1 MNIKQYVGE
10 RIKDLR
16 SSYGGEGIS
25 QNALAKAINVAT
37 NTVSRWETG
46 SYRPK
51 IDDLEVLSRF
61 FGVSIKEF
69 FPSEEIETDN
79 KVSALLRTAKDLHPE
94 DLKELQK
101 YAEFRKARNMY
112 SGGKKPTVGRNRK
125 GE

>member
-1 MNIKQYVGE
+1 M
-10 RIKDLR
+10 LFR
-16 SSYGGEGIS
+16 S
-25 QNALAKAINVAT
+25 LAKAINVPT

-61 FGVSIKEF
+61 FGVSIQEF
-69 FPSEEIETDN
+69 FPSGEIESDN
-79 KVSALLRTAKDLHPE
+79 NVSALLRTAKDLHPE
-94 DLKELQK
+94 DLEELK
-101 YAEFRKARNMY
+101 RYAEFRKARNMY